1 MGEAGIV
8 ERSAVTLRRAHAG
21 DDAQIAAIWND
32 AVAGPSLT
40 TDTEPRSPEAQRAW
54 LARHGDDHP
63 VIVAVDG
70 DEVLAYGSLSPYRDK
85 PAFRAT
91 AEDSV
96 YVKAGRRGAGLG
108 SLVLAELLR
117 LARARG
123 HRAVMARIVADNEP
137 SRRLH
142 ARLGFALVGIE
153 RATAF
158 KHARWHDVAI
168 YQFGGCE
175 THPPNPLDG

>member
-1 MGEAGIV
+1 MAETGTI
-8 ERSAVTLRRAHAG
+8 ERETVALRRAHAG
-21 DDAQIAAIWND
+21 DNTQIAGIWND
-32 AVAGPSLT
+32 AVAGPSFT
-40 TDTEPRSPEAQRAW
+40 TDTEPRTPEGQRAW
-54 LARHGDDHP
+54 LARHDDDHP

-70 DEVLAYGSLSPYRDK
+70 EDVLAYGSLSPYRDK

-91 AEDSV
+91 VEDSV

-108 SLVLAELLR
+108 ALVLAELLR
-117 LARARG
+117 LARERG
-123 HRAVMARIVADNEP
+123 HRTVMARIVADNEP

-158 KHARWHDVAI
+158 KHARWHDIAI
-168 YQFGGCE
+168 MQR
-175 THPPNPLDG
+175 LIA

>member
-1 MGEAGIV
+1 MAEAGTI
-8 ERSAVTLRRAHAG
+8 ERRAMTLRRAHAE

-32 AVAGPSLT
+32 AVACPSLT
-40 TDTEPRSPEAQRAW
+40 TDTEPRTPEAQRAW
-54 LARHGDDHP
+54 RARHGDDHP

-85 PAFRAT
+85 PAFHAT
-91 AEDSV
+91 VEDSV

-108 SLVLAELLR
+108 SLVLAELL
-117 LARARG
+117 LQARERG
-123 HRAVMARIVADNEP
+123 HHALMARIVADNEP

-158 KHARWHDVAI
+158 KHARYHDIAI
-168 YQFGGCE
+168 MQKL
-175 THPPNPLDG
+175 LDG